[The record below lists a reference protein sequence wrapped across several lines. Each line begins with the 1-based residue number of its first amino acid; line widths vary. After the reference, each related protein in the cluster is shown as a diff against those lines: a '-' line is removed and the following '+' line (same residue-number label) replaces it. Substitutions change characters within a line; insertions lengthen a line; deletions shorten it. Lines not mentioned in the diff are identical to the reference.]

1 MKRLNTILDKL
12 IKHSYFTLLI
22 YSILFTGISYISINT
37 TSQIYDYSFHLAR
50 IIGLAQSIQN
60 NDWLPN
66 LNFLFLNGA
75 GYAVP
80 MFYGNWMFYIPA
92 LVFLATK
99 VGTLAF
105 TSFVFLLTLAT
116 SFTSYYAASKITGSK
131 KRALVFAIVAP
142 TLTTYFGFGMTA
154 VAPLIPLLIYA
165 IYKVLYLDDLNPILL
180 SVVVAL
186 LVQTHIIST
195 LVLAIASLI
204 LVILNIKRLNFKK
217 IVSFF
222 SSIFIAILLSLGFI
236 FQYIEQSQSQVFFVN
251 WKLRDFPFP
260 TAALMTSENIIQIV
274 KNYYFPLS
282 LIILLITFI
291 YFKKINTFSKQL
303 VLLSTILLV
312 SSSEILPWENFLKY
326 SFLAVFQY
334 STRLIYFLPF
344 FIFMAIC
351 FSAPKKFSIIV
362 VFLQLFVYLFTNP
375 FAFLPNSSNYV
386 KKYGLID
393 SNINVMRSQNSK
405 AVNAFTNPTLT
416 TYDTSGDEYLNL
428 DINHENAR
436 NGVINQ
442 FVYNEN
448 LVQLNNIKQGYNNL
462 EFDVEMSSSNE
473 QKIVLPRIWYKGYSA
488 YYSNGIKG
496 TQPKIEYNNLS
507 FEEKKQYVEARKPD
521 ITKKVLFDGRAVI
534 KVSGSGH
541 VRVTYQKT
549 TLQVIGFLLELLSFI
564 IVGAYVVVNSFRLK
578 VNK

>member
-1 MKRLNTILDKL
+1 
-12 IKHSYFTLLI
+12 
-22 YSILFTGISYISINT
+22 
-37 TSQIYDYSFHLAR
+37 
-50 IIGLAQSIQN
+50 
-60 NDWLPN
+60 
-66 LNFLFLNGA
+66 
-75 GYAVP
+75 
-80 MFYGNWMFYIPA
+80 
-92 LVFLATK
+92 
-99 VGTLAF
+99 
-105 TSFVFLLTLAT
+105 
-116 SFTSYYAASKITGSK
+116 
-131 KRALVFAIVAP
+131 
-142 TLTTYFGFGMTA
+142 
-154 VAPLIPLLIYA
+154 
-165 IYKVLYLDDLNPILL
+165 
-180 SVVVAL
+180 
-186 LVQTHIIST
+186 
-195 LVLAIASLI
+195 
-204 LVILNIKRLNFKK
+204 
-217 IVSFF
+217 
-222 SSIFIAILLSLGFI
+222 
-236 FQYIEQSQSQVFFVN
+236 
-251 WKLRDFPFP
+251 
-260 TAALMTSENIIQIV
+260 
-274 KNYYFPLS
+274 
-282 LIILLITFI
+282 
-291 YFKKINTFSKQL
+291 
-303 VLLSTILLV
+303 
-312 SSSEILPWENFLKY
+312 
-326 SFLAVFQY
+326 
-334 STRLIYFLPF
+334 
-344 FIFMAIC
+344 MAIC

-375 FAFLPNSSNYV
+375 FAFLPNSSNYA

-507 FEEKKQYVEARKPD
+507 FEEKKQYIEARKPD
-521 ITKKVLFDGRAVI
+521 ITKKALFDGRAVI

-549 TLQVIGFLLELLSFI
+549 TLQIIGFLLELLSFTI
-564 IVGAYVVVNSFRLK
+564 IGAYVVVNSFRLK